1 MDAKRPDW
9 RSTQSVG
16 REGEWSTTL
25 ILKYPTMNEIDVKLD
40 RVTKRFGKFSAVQD
54 VSFEIKNGEFFSILG
69 PSGCGKTTTLRMISG
84 FEIPTEGS
92 IFVGGERVNDLA
104 PHKRK
109 TNLVFQHLAL
119 FPMMNVEE
127 NIAFGLQMQ
136 KFPKGEIQQRVDAI
150 LEVVELQGYQKK
162 RIHQLSGG
170 QKQRVAI
177 ARCLVLNPTVLL
189 LDEPL
194 GALDLKLR
202 EQMKIELKKIQHRI
216 GTTFIYITH
225 DQGEALVMSN
235 RVAVMNEGRLVQLG
249 SPQELY
255 DRPKDRFVA
264 DFIGDHNG
272 IPATVSEKNG
282 EQTICDADGLRIHSA
297 FGKPFQ
303 PGEECHIYIR
313 PEKIELLSGNDA
325 SFLQNSFPAVVAD
338 IIFEG
343 ALIKYLVSLAE
354 NLPLLTVSVPNV
366 EAGHIFESGAAVRV
380 SWKPENALTL

>member
-1 MDAKRPDW
+1 M
-9 RSTQSVG
+9 SEV
-16 REGEWSTTL
+16 
-25 ILKYPTMNEIDVKLD
+25 DVKLE
-40 RVTKRFGKFSAVQD
+40 RVTKKFGKFTAVKD
-54 VSFEIKNGEFFSILG
+54 VSFEIEKGEFFSILG

-92 IFVGGERVNDLA
+92 IYVGGERVNDLA

-136 KFPKGEIQQRVDAI
+136 KVPKTEIAKRVEAI
-150 LEVVELQGYQKK
+150 LEVVELQGFQKK
-162 RIHQLSGG
+162 RPSQLSGG

-225 DQGEALVMSN
+225 DQGEALVMSD
-235 RVAVMNEGRLVQLG
+235 RVAVMNEGSLIQIG
-249 SPQELY
+249 TPQELY
-255 DRPKDRFVA
+255 DQPHDRFVA
-264 DFIGDHNG
+264 NFIGDHNE
-272 IPATVSEKNG
+272 IPVTVCEKRDGAAISEV
-282 EQTICDADGLRIHSA
+282 EGLRIISA
-297 FGKPFQ
+297 SGKSFSV
-303 PGEECHIYIR
+303 GEACKVYIR
-313 PEKIELLSGNDA
+313 PEKIELLDGNDM
-325 SFLQNSFPAVVAD
+325 SFLENSFIGTVTD

-343 ALIKYLVSLAE
+343 ALVKYSVSISEAIS
-354 NLPLLTVSVPNV
+354 PFTVSVPNV
-366 EAGHIFESGAAVRV
+366 NQETPYTVGERVRI
-380 SWKPENALTL
+380 SWSPENALTL

>member
-1 MDAKRPDW
+1 
-9 RSTQSVG
+9 
-16 REGEWSTTL
+16 
-25 ILKYPTMNEIDVKLD
+25 MNEIDVKLE

-54 VSFEIKNGEFFSILG
+54 VSFEISKGEFFSILG

-127 NIAFGLQMQ
+127 NVAFGLQMQ
-136 KFPKGEIQQRVDAI
+136 RVAKDEIQKRADAI
-150 LEVVELQGYQKK
+150 LDVVDLQGFQKK

-235 RVAVMNEGRLVQLG
+235 RVAVMNEGHLIQLG

-255 DRPKDRFVA
+255 DRPNDRFVA

-272 IPATVSEKNG
+272 IPVTVLEAG
-282 EQTICDADGLRIHSA
+282 QELTICDAEGLQMRSA
-297 FGKPFQ
+297 AGKYFEAGQ
-303 PGEECHIYIR
+303 QCHVYIR
-313 PEKIELLSGNDA
+313 PEKIELLGGNDA

-343 ALIKYLVSLAE
+343 ALIKYQVSLSE
-354 NLPLLTVSVPNV
+354 DLPLLTVSVPNV
-366 EAGHIFESGAAVRV
+366 EAGQIFESGAQVRV

>member
-1 MDAKRPDW
+1 
-9 RSTQSVG
+9 
-16 REGEWSTTL
+16 
-25 ILKYPTMNEIDVKLD
+25 MNEIDVKLE
-40 RVTKRFGKFSAVQD
+40 RVTKTFGKFHAVRD
-54 VSFEIKNGEFFSILG
+54 VSFEISKGEFFSILG

-84 FEIPTEGS
+84 FEVPSEGS
-92 IFVGGERVNDLA
+92 IFVGGELVNDLA

-119 FPMMNVEE
+119 FPMMNIEE
-127 NIAFGLQMQ
+127 NVAFGLQMQ
-136 KFPKGEIQQRVDAI
+136 KVPKNEIQKRVDAI
-150 LEVVELQGYQKK
+150 LNVVELQGFQKK
-162 RIHQLSGG
+162 QIHQLSGG

-235 RVAVMNEGRLVQLG
+235 RVAVMNEGCLIQVG

-255 DRPKDRFVA
+255 DRPNDRFVA

-272 IPATVSEKNG
+272 IPASVLDVGNELTTCEA
-282 EQTICDADGLRIHSA
+282 EGLQIRSA
-297 FGKPFQ
+297 AGKRFQ
-303 PGEECHIYIR
+303 PGEECQIYIR
-313 PEKIELLSGNDA
+313 PEKIELLDGNDA

-343 ALIKYLVSLAE
+343 ALIKYAVSISE
-354 NLPLLTVSVPNV
+354 TLPQLTVSVPNV
-366 EAGHIFESGAAVRV
+366 EAGHIFEISAPVRV

>member
-1 MDAKRPDW
+1 
-9 RSTQSVG
+9 
-16 REGEWSTTL
+16 
-25 ILKYPTMNEIDVKLD
+25 MNEIDVKLD
-40 RVTKRFGKFSAVQD
+40 RVTKRFGKFTAVQD
-54 VSFEIKNGEFFSILG
+54 VSFEIAKGEFFSILG

-84 FEIPTEGS
+84 FEVPTEGS
-92 IFVGGERVNDLA
+92 IFVGGELVNDLA

-127 NIAFGLQMQ
+127 NVAFGLEMQ
-136 KFPKGEIQQRVDAI
+136 KVPKREIQTRVDAI
-150 LEVVELQGYQKK
+150 LEVVELRGFQKK
-162 RIHQLSGG
+162 RVHQLSGG

-235 RVAVMNEGRLVQLG
+235 RVAVMNEGHLIQLG

-255 DRPKDRFVA
+255 DQPNDRFVA

-272 IPATVSEKNG
+272 IPATVAEKQD
-282 EQTICDADGLRIHSA
+282 ELTICDADGLRIRSA
-297 FGKPFQ
+297 AGQSFQ
-303 PGEECHIYIR
+303 VGEECRVYIR
-313 PEKIELLSGNDA
+313 PEKIELLGGNDA

-338 IIFEG
+338 IVFEG
-343 ALIKYLVSLAE
+343 ALMKYAVSISE
-354 NLPLLTVSVPNV
+354 TLPLLTVSVPNV
-366 EAGHIFESGAAVRV
+366 EAGRVFETGTSVRV

>member
-1 MDAKRPDW
+1 M
-9 RSTQSVG
+9 S
-16 REGEWSTTL
+16 
-25 ILKYPTMNEIDVKLD
+25 EIDVKLD
-40 RVTKRFGKFSAVQD
+40 HVTKKFGKFSAVKD
-54 VSFEIKNGEFFSILG
+54 VSFEIEKGEFFSILG

-92 IFVGGERVNDLA
+92 IFVGGELVNDLA

-136 KFPKGEIQQRVDAI
+136 KVPKTEIAKRVEAI
-150 LEVVELQGYQKK
+150 LEVVELQGFQKK
-162 RIHQLSGG
+162 RPSQLSGG

-202 EQMKIELKKIQHRI
+202 EQMKIELKKIQNRI

-225 DQGEALVMSN
+225 DQGEALVMSD
-235 RVAVMNEGRLVQLG
+235 RVAVMNEGKLIQIG
-249 SPQELY
+249 TPQELY
-255 DRPKDRFVA
+255 DRPHDRFVA
-264 DFIGDHNG
+264 TFIGEHNE
-272 IPATVSEKNG
+272 IPVTVHEKRDGTTISEF
-282 EQTICDADGLRIHSA
+282 EGLRMLSA
-297 FGKPFQ
+297 SGRSFRV
-303 PGEECHIYIR
+303 GEDCNIYIR
-313 PEKIELLSGNDA
+313 PEKIELLDGNDA
-325 SFLQNSFPAVVAD
+325 SSLENSFIGTVTD

-343 ALIKYLVSLAE
+343 ALIKYSVSISEAIPPFLVSL
-354 NLPLLTVSVPNV
+354 PNV
-366 EAGHIFESGAAVRV
+366 NQENPYAVGTRV
-380 SWKPENALTL
+380 RISWAPENALTL

>member
-1 MDAKRPDW
+1 MSK
-9 RSTQSVG
+9 
-16 REGEWSTTL
+16 
-25 ILKYPTMNEIDVKLD
+25 IDVKLD
-40 RVTKRFGKFSAVQD
+40 HITKKFGKFAAVKD
-54 VSFEIKNGEFFSILG
+54 VSFEIAQGEFFSILG

-92 IFVGGERVNDLA
+92 IYVGGERVNDLA

-136 KFPKGEIQQRVDAI
+136 KVPKMEITKRVEAI
-150 LEVVELQGYQKK
+150 LEVVELQGFQKK
-162 RIHQLSGG
+162 HPLQLSGG

-202 EQMKIELKKIQHRI
+202 EQMKLELKKIQHRI

-225 DQGEALVMSN
+225 DQSEALVMSN
-235 RVAVMNEGRLVQLG
+235 RVAVMSEGSLIQIG
-249 SPQELY
+249 TPQELY
-255 DRPKDRFVA
+255 DQPHDRFVA
-264 DFIGDHNG
+264 NFIGNHNE
-272 IPATVSEKNG
+272 ISVTVREKRDGVTISEV
-282 EQTICDADGLRIHSA
+282 EGLRIISA
-297 FGKPFQ
+297 AGKSFSV
-303 PGEECHIYIR
+303 GEDCNVHIR
-313 PEKIELLSGNDA
+313 PEKIELLDGNKM
-325 SFLQNSFPAVVAD
+325 SFLENSFIGTVTD

-343 ALIKYLVSLAE
+343 ALIKYSVSISEAIS
-354 NLPLLTVSVPNV
+354 PFTVSVPNV
-366 EAGHIFESGAAVRV
+366 KQEIPYTVGTQVRI
-380 SWKPENALTL
+380 SWTPENTLIL

>member
-1 MDAKRPDW
+1 
-9 RSTQSVG
+9 
-16 REGEWSTTL
+16 
-25 ILKYPTMNEIDVKLD
+25 MNEVDVKLE
-40 RVTKRFGKFSAVQD
+40 RVTKKFGKFTAVKD
-54 VSFEIKNGEFFSILG
+54 VSFEIEKGEFFSILG

-92 IFVGGERVNDLA
+92 IYVGGERVNDLA

-136 KFPKGEIQQRVDAI
+136 KVPKTEIAKRVEAI
-150 LEVVELQGYQKK
+150 LEVVELQGFQKK
-162 RIHQLSGG
+162 RPSQLSGG

-225 DQGEALVMSN
+225 DQGEALVMSD
-235 RVAVMNEGRLVQLG
+235 RVAVMNEGSLIQIG
-249 SPQELY
+249 TPQELY
-255 DRPKDRFVA
+255 DQPHDRFVA
-264 DFIGDHNG
+264 NFIGDHNE
-272 IPATVSEKNG
+272 IPVTVCEKRDGAAISEV
-282 EQTICDADGLRIHSA
+282 EGLRIISA
-297 FGKPFQ
+297 SGKSFSV
-303 PGEECHIYIR
+303 GEACKVYIR
-313 PEKIELLSGNDA
+313 PEKIELLDGNDM
-325 SFLQNSFPAVVAD
+325 SFLENSFIGTVTD

-343 ALIKYLVSLAE
+343 ALVKYSVSISEAIS
-354 NLPLLTVSVPNV
+354 PFTVSVPNV
-366 EAGHIFESGAAVRV
+366 NQETPYTVGERVRI
-380 SWKPENALTL
+380 SWSPENALTL

>member
-1 MDAKRPDW
+1 M
-9 RSTQSVG
+9 S
-16 REGEWSTTL
+16 
-25 ILKYPTMNEIDVKLD
+25 EIDVKLD
-40 RVTKRFGKFSAVQD
+40 HVSKEFGKFTAVED
-54 VSFEIKNGEFFSILG
+54 VSFEIEKGEFFSILG

-84 FEIPTEGS
+84 FEIPTKGS
-92 IFVGGERVNDLA
+92 IYVGGERVNDLA

-127 NIAFGLQMQ
+127 NIGFGLQMQ
-136 KFPKGEIQQRVDAI
+136 KVPKAEIAKRVEAM
-150 LEVVELQGYQKK
+150 LEVVELQGFQRK
-162 RIHQLSGG
+162 HPSQLSGG

-235 RVAVMNEGRLVQLG
+235 RVAVMNEGRLIQVG

-255 DRPKDRFVA
+255 DRPNDRFVA

-272 IPATVSEKNG
+272 IPVRVLERQGGTTISEAEGLKIISASGKSFDIG
-282 EQTICDADGLRIHSA
+282 EAC
-297 FGKPFQ
+297 
-303 PGEECHIYIR
+303 EMYIR
-313 PEKIELLSGNDA
+313 PEKIELLDA
-325 SFLQNSFPAVVAD
+325 GDMSFLKNSFPGTVTD

-343 ALIKYLVSLAE
+343 ALIKYSVSISE
-354 NLPLLTVSVPNV
+354 VFPPLTVSVPNINQ
-366 EAGHIFESGAAVRV
+366 EAPYSAGSKVRL
-380 SWKPENALTL
+380 SWSPDNALTL

>member
-1 MDAKRPDW
+1 
-9 RSTQSVG
+9 
-16 REGEWSTTL
+16 
-25 ILKYPTMNEIDVKLD
+25 VKLD
-40 RVTKRFGKFSAVQD
+40 HVTKTFGKFTAVAD
-54 VSFEIKNGEFFSILG
+54 VSFEIENGEFFSILG

-84 FEIPTEGS
+84 FEVPTAGS

-119 FPMMNVEE
+119 FPMMNVGE

-136 KFPKGEIQQRVDAI
+136 KVQKTEIQHRVDAI
-150 LEVVELQGYQKK
+150 LEVVELQGFQKK
-162 RIHQLSGG
+162 RIPQLSGG

-235 RVAVMNEGRLVQLG
+235 RVAVMNKGRLIQVG
-249 SPQELY
+249 TPQELY
-255 DRPKDRFVA
+255 DQPTDPFVA
-264 DFIGDHNG
+264 NFIGDHNG
-272 IPATVSEKNG
+272 ISVTVLEQRDGTIFCEAGGLHFASVPGKSFTAPKTG
-282 EQTICDADGLRIHSA
+282 EMYL
-297 FGKPFQ
+297 
-303 PGEECHIYIR
+303 R
-313 PEKIELLSGNDA
+313 PEKIEILDESDT
-325 SFLQNSFPAVVAD
+325 SFFQNSFPGVITDV
-338 IIFEG
+338 IFEG
-343 ALIKYLVSLAE
+343 ALIKYSVSISE
-354 NLPLLTVSVPNV
+354 NIPALTVSVPNGSQSQIYPV
-366 EAGHIFESGAAVRV
+366 GEHVRV
-380 SWKPENALTL
+380 SWEPESALIL

>member
-1 MDAKRPDW
+1 M
-9 RSTQSVG
+9 S
-16 REGEWSTTL
+16 
-25 ILKYPTMNEIDVKLD
+25 EIDVKLD
-40 RVTKRFGKFSAVQD
+40 HVTKKFGKFTAVKD
-54 VSFEIKNGEFFSILG
+54 VSFEIQNGEFFSILG

-84 FEIPTEGS
+84 FEVPTQGS
-92 IFVGGERVNDLA
+92 IYVGGDRVNDLA

-136 KFPKGEIQQRVDAI
+136 KVPKTEMRKRADAI
-150 LEVVELQGYQKK
+150 LEVVELQGFQKK
-162 RIHQLSGG
+162 RISQLSGG

-225 DQGEALVMSN
+225 DQGEALVMSD
-235 RVAVMNEGRLVQLG
+235 RVAVMNEGCLIQIG

-255 DRPKDRFVA
+255 DQPHERFVA

-272 IPATVSEKNG
+272 IPVTVLENRHDI
-282 EQTICDADGLRIHSA
+282 TICEVAGLKIITAS
-297 FGKPFQ
+297 GKSFNA
-303 PGEECHIYIR
+303 GEECQIYIR
-313 PEKIELLSGNDA
+313 PEKIE
-325 SFLQNSFPAVVAD
+325 FLDETEGSVLENTFPGRVTD

-343 ALIKYLVSLAE
+343 ALIKYSVSLTEA
-354 NLPLLTVSVPNV
+354 LPPLIVSVPNV
-366 EAGHIFESGAAVRV
+366 KQERSYPLGSKVHVGWAP
-380 SWKPENALTL
+380 KNALTL

>member
-1 MDAKRPDW
+1 M
-9 RSTQSVG
+9 S
-16 REGEWSTTL
+16 
-25 ILKYPTMNEIDVKLD
+25 EIDVKLD
-40 RVTKRFGKFSAVQD
+40 HVTKKFGKFIAVKD
-54 VSFEIKNGEFFSILG
+54 VSFEIEKGEFFSILG

-84 FEIPTEGS
+84 FEVPTDGS
-92 IFVGGERVNDLA
+92 IYVGGERVNDLA

-136 KFPKGEIQQRVDAI
+136 KVPKAQITKRVDAI
-150 LEVVELQGYQKK
+150 LEVVELQGFQKK
-162 RIHQLSGG
+162 RPSQLSGG

-225 DQGEALVMSN
+225 DQGEALVMSD
-235 RVAVMNEGRLVQLG
+235 RVAVMNEGSLIQTG
-249 SPQELY
+249 TPQELY
-255 DRPKDRFVA
+255 DRPHDSFVA
-264 DFIGDHNG
+264 NFIGDHNEIPVTVREKRGG
-272 IPATVSEKNG
+272 ITISEIEGLSIISASGKSFAIG
-282 EQTICDADGLRIHSA
+282 EDC
-297 FGKPFQ
+297 KV
-303 PGEECHIYIR
+303 YIR
-313 PEKIELLSGNDA
+313 PEKIELLDGNDM
-325 SFLQNSFPAVVAD
+325 SFLENSFIGTVTD

-343 ALIKYLVSLAE
+343 ALVKYSVSISE
-354 NLPLLTVSVPNV
+354 TIPPLTVSVPNV
-366 EAGHIFESGAAVRV
+366 NQETPYTAGTRVRI
-380 SWKPENALTL
+380 SWAPENALTL

>member
-1 MDAKRPDW
+1 
-9 RSTQSVG
+9 
-16 REGEWSTTL
+16 
-25 ILKYPTMNEIDVKLD
+25 MNEIDVKLD
-40 RVTKRFGKFSAVQD
+40 HVTKKFGKFIAVSD
-54 VSFEIKNGEFFSILG
+54 VSFKITKGEFFSILG

-84 FEIPTEGS
+84 FEIPSEGS
-92 IFVGGERVNDLA
+92 IYVGGVRVNDLT

-136 KFPKGEIQQRVDAI
+136 KVPNDEIQQRVNMI
-150 LEVVELQGYQKK
+150 LEVVELQGFQKK
-162 RIHQLSGG
+162 RIGQLSGG

-235 RVAVMNEGRLVQLG
+235 RVAVMNEGRLIQVG
-249 SPQELY
+249 NPQELY
-255 DRPKDRFVA
+255 DHPDDRFVA

-272 IPATVSEKNG
+272 IPMRVVDTQNG
-282 EQTICDADGLRIHSA
+282 TKICEIEGFKIISA
-297 FGKPFQ
+297 AGKSFQ
-303 PGEECHIYIR
+303 AGEECEVYIR
-313 PEKIELLSGNDA
+313 PEKIELLDGNDA
-325 SFLQNSFPAVVAD
+325 SFLRNSFPGIVTD
-338 IIFEG
+338 TIFEG
-343 ALIKYLVSLAE
+343 ALIKYSVSISEAI
-354 NLPLLTVSVPNV
+354 PPLTVSVPNIEQDRV
-366 EAGHIFESGAAVRV
+366 YTVGANVRI
-380 SWKPENALTL
+380 SWAPENALTL

>member
-1 MDAKRPDW
+1 M
-9 RSTQSVG
+9 S
-16 REGEWSTTL
+16 
-25 ILKYPTMNEIDVKLD
+25 EIDVKLE
-40 RVTKRFGKFSAVQD
+40 RVTKKFGKFTAVKD
-54 VSFEIKNGEFFSILG
+54 VSFEIEKGEFFSILG

-92 IFVGGERVNDLA
+92 IYVGGERVNDLA

-136 KFPKGEIQQRVDAI
+136 KVPKAEITKRVEAI
-150 LEVVELQGYQKK
+150 LEVVELQGFQKK
-162 RIHQLSGG
+162 RPSQLSGG

-225 DQGEALVMSN
+225 DQGEALVMSD
-235 RVAVMNEGRLVQLG
+235 RVAVMNEGSLIQIG
-249 SPQELY
+249 TPQELY
-255 DRPKDRFVA
+255 DQPRDRFVA
-264 DFIGDHNG
+264 NFIGDHNE
-272 IPATVSEKNG
+272 ISVTVCEKRDGAAISEV
-282 EQTICDADGLRIHSA
+282 EGLRIISA
-297 FGKPFQ
+297 SGKSFSV
-303 PGEECHIYIR
+303 GEACKVYIR
-313 PEKIELLSGNDA
+313 PEKIELLDGNDM
-325 SFLQNSFPAVVAD
+325 SFLENSFIGTVTD

-343 ALIKYLVSLAE
+343 ALVKYSVSISEAI
-354 NLPLLTVSVPNV
+354 PPFTVSVPNV
-366 EAGHIFESGAAVRV
+366 NQEAPYTVGERVRI
-380 SWKPENALTL
+380 SWSPENTLTL